1 MIEEGRQVKEILD
14 YRCRRDRPGRALVP
28 CTRMT
33 DSPHESSLLRFTD
46 QVAFVQIRFEFVIS
60 RQRGPIFRLEGLSP
74 FPFEELLRK
83 TPVLPDFVLAEHT
96 LDDGV
101 PVFGQLCEH
110 RLQVV
115 T

>member
-14 YRCRRDRPGRALVP
+14 YRCRRDRPGCALVL

-33 DSPHESSLLRFTD
+33 DSPHESSLLRLAD
-46 QVAFVQIRFEFVIS
+46 LVAFSEIRFDLVIP
-60 RQRGPIFRLEGLSP
+60 RQRRPVFRLEGLSP

-83 TPVLPDFVLAEHT
+83 SAVVPDFILAEHT

-101 PVFGQLCEH
+101 PVFGKLCEH

>member
-1 MIEEGRQVKEILD
+1 MIEQGRQVKEILD

-33 DSPHESSLLRFTD
+33 DSPHESSLLRLAD
-46 QVAFVQIRFEFVIS
+46 LVAFFEIRFDLVIP
-60 RQRGPIFRLEGLSP
+60 RQRGTVFRLEGLSP

-83 TPVLPDFVLAEHT
+83 SPVVPDFILAEHP

-101 PVFGQLCEH
+101 PVFGKLCEH